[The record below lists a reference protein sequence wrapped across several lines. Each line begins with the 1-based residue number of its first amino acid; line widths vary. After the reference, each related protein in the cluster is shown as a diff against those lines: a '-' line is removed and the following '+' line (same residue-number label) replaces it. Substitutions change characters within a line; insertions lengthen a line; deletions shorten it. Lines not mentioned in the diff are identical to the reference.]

1 MDISEDEFRLNSPLP
16 LNADG
21 LWGQYCGVLSL
32 KGQPHGQGMLLSPDG
47 RKLYEGVFVEGVK
60 HGSGRY
66 ITASFSTPHVKVK
79 EGSYNNGIPDG
90 LFTVVRQDANPIG
103 IIDTVMKKLVQN

>member
-1 MDISEDEFRLNSPLP
+1 M
-16 LNADG
+16 
-21 LWGQYCGVLSL
+21 GVAGISL
-32 KGQPHGQGMLLSPDG
+32 KN
-47 RKLYEGVFVEGVK
+47 
-60 HGSGRY
+60 